1 MNIHLIR
8 TGNVD
13 DITYTGVYEFLKQT
27 SGPYTFYIQDVPEEI
42 DVLDKVEFV
51 ELGDDRF
58 HIQDKMKAASKLSQ
72 LPRDGSK
79 SRSRNR
85 CALSG
90 RPRGNLRKFGL
101 SRIAVREL
109 GLRGEIPGLI
119 KSSW

>member
-1 MNIHLIR
+1 MAKKSVVKRNLKRQRLAELHREKRQKLK
-8 TGNVD
+8 
-13 DITYTGVYEFLKQT
+13 DIET
-27 SGPYTFYIQDVPEEI
+27 SQ
-42 DVLDKVEFV
+42 LS
-51 ELGDDRF
+51 L
-58 HIQDKMKAASKLSQ
+58 QDKMKAASKLSQ

-109 GLRGEIPGLI
+109 GLCGEIPGLI